1 MNWFKRLKNCLLG
14 LLLIATALSCKT
26 KETASSDA
34 KKDFVTVQGTGFEIN
49 GKPYHYLGT
58 NFWYGLNLGSKG
70 TAGDRER
77 LIREL
82 DRLKDMG
89 VTNLRVMGGSEGPDA
104 EPYRMVPALQTKP
117 GEYNQDVLEGLDF
130 LLSEMKKRDMR
141 AIVCLNNFWN
151 WSGGVGQYI
160 VWAGAADSI
169 PYPPPHPGGDWGR
182 YQEFASDFYTTP
194 KAVDLFN
201 KHIEFITNHKNSV
214 TNIDYKNDPTIMA
227 WELMNEPRGIKKGDV
242 FLKWID
248 ATAGLIK
255 KNDPNHLVTTGSEG
269 KTSSDYSGTDL
280 AKDHA
285 SANIDYTTI
294 HIWVQNWGYYDPK
307 KADAT
312 YDSALRYALNYI
324 DEHEEVARKI
334 KKPMVLE
341 EFGISRD
348 LNNHEPH
355 SPVTVRDKYYERMF
369 EEVYNR
375 ASKDSSVLVA
385 CNFWAWGGEGRPHV
399 PEGMWKPGD
408 NFIGDPPHESQGW
421 YSVYD
426 KDSTTN
432 DIIKKYAGKMNSI
445 GK

>member
-1 MNWFKRLKNCLLG
+1 MKSLKNLKSCLLG
-14 LLLIATALSCKT
+14 LFLIACLFACKP
-26 KETASSDA
+26 KETPADA
-34 KKDFVTVQGTGFEIN
+34 KAGFVTVKDTGFEID

-70 TAGDRER
+70 AGGDRER

-82 DRLKDMG
+82 DRLKALG
-89 VTNLRVMGGSEGPDA
+89 VTNLRIMGGSEGPDT
-104 EPYRMVPALQTKP
+104 EPYRMVPALQIKP

-130 LLSEMKKRDMR
+130 LLTEMKKRDMY

-151 WSGGVGQYI
+151 WSGGMAQYL
-160 VWAGAADSI
+160 VWAGAVDSI
-169 PYPPPHPGGDWGR
+169 PYPPPHPGGKWDG
-182 YQEFASDFYTTP
+182 YQEFVSDFYTNQ

-201 KHIEFITNHKNSV
+201 KHIEFITNRKNSIS
-214 TNIDYKNDPTIMA
+214 NIDYKNDPTIMA
-227 WELMNEPRGIKKGDV
+227 WELANEPRGINKGEI

-269 KTSSDYSGTDL
+269 KTSSETSGTDL
-280 AKDHA
+280 AKDH
-285 SANIDYTTI
+285 SSPNIDYATI

-307 KADAT
+307 KADST
-312 YDSALRYALNYI
+312 YDGALKYALDYFADQEAI
-324 DEHEEVARKI
+324 AKKI
-334 KKPMVLE
+334 HKPMVLE

-348 LNNHEPH
+348 MNSHVPLT
-355 SPVTVRDKYYERMF
+355 PVTVRDKYYDRLF

-375 ASKDSSVLVA
+375 ATADSSVVA
-385 CNFWAWGGEGRPHV
+385 GCNFWAWGGEGRPRV
-399 PEGMWKPGD
+399 PEGLWKPGD
-408 NFIGDPPHESQGW
+408 NFIGDPPHEGQGW

-426 KDSTTN
+426 KDSSTN
-432 DIIKKYAGKMNSI
+432 VIIKKYAEKLNNI